1 MQTPFFRAGLLP
13 EEILF
18 LVGKDADGDATSLL
32 SRVDRRIAKVAF
44 VGLHLTPRNRF
55 VILTMIRAALIEVL
69 P

>member
-1 MQTPFFRAGLLP
+1 
-13 EEILF
+13 

-44 VGLHLTPRNRF
+44 VGLHLTPRSLF
-55 VILTMIRAALIEVL
+55 VILTMIRAALIDVL